1 MPENP
6 AESDNP
12 APLRLERLHKV
23 LAFAGIDSRRKCE
36 ALIQEGRVEV
46 DGKFVTELGMKVD
59 PEHQEILVDGQRL
72 KFGKRVYYML
82 NKPPG
87 VLSTNFDPAGRTR
100 VIDMVPQDVRLFT
113 IGRLDRASEGLIVVT
128 NDGELANRLA
138 HPRYEIEKTY
148 RVEVAGHPEPDA
160 ITFVRR
166 GVHLAEGF
174 VQPVSVVMK
183 RKNKQSTTL
192 EVILDEGKNREI
204 RRLMAKIGHKVLRL
218 KRIAM
223 GPLRLGEM
231 PEGAFRELKSAET
244 KALRDAA
251 FGVGAGK
258 PKKPKPRKSST
269 PGEREGPIFP
279 ETKTIAKGRAGA
291 KPTETGAKS
300 RATGKPTGAASKDR
314 STYKKSAGTGSSSRA
329 AGKPA
334 GSSSKDRASASKSS
348 DSAPKR
354 TYGKTIG
361 GDSPSR
367 SYDKKSGPPT
377 KSRSIDKSA
386 GRPSKSRGFSE
397 SFGSH
402 DDDDDDEGRPISELG
417 WSSEKS
423 GGSGKKSASRT
434 GGAPKKKFAKK
445 GTGFKG
451 APKKGGPKK
460 GGPKKGAPKKKKS
473 TFGQASAE
481 TERGGRKSKRG
492 GTRTKYVKNPDDKK
506 KTFTKK
512 KTKRRK

>member
-72 KFGKRVYYML
+72 KFGKRIYYML

-160 ITFVRR
+160 IKFVRR

-251 FGVGAGK
+251 FGVGAGR

-269 PGEREGPIFP
+269 SGEQDRPIFP

-291 KPTETGAKS
+291 KPTGTGAKS
-300 RATGKPTGAASKDR
+300 RPAGKPTRKSTGTGKPTGSASKDR
-314 STYKKSAGTGSSSRA
+314 SF
-329 AGKPA
+329 
-334 GSSSKDRASASKSS
+334 
-348 DSAPKR
+348 DSVPQKR

-367 SYDKKSGPPT
+367 SFDKKSGPPA
-377 KSRSIDKSA
+377 KGRSIDKSA
-386 GRPSKSRGFSE
+386 GRPTKSRGFSE

-417 WSSEKS
+417 WSSGKG
-423 GGSGKKSASRT
+423 GGSGKKNASRA

-445 GTGFKG
+445 GTGFKGAPKKG

-473 TFGQASAE
+473 TFGQAAAE